1 MVDRELFQRYE
12 VALLACTDLGRMQVE
27 ALVRSVKGLP
37 PQQQAARLM
46 AEYPKIL
53 ANYGQAAAQATMQW
67 YQDARDAHFA
77 DDEEAEDYE
86 AKAAMQVQQSWAYED
101 VQKAATSGLSC
112 LPGMAV
118 NRIMHRADQTM
129 AHNVQND
136 PAHPCWAVVP
146 SYGACGFCVMVG
158 SNGFYM
164 KRQPVKVQ
172 RHDHCRCTVVADW
185 DTMNPRLDGYD
196 PDRLYEAYREAE
208 ESTGPYAEYVWS
220 KMSPEERKRYERKG
234 YSAFDRF
241 KTQLISKE
249 IKRRDPS
256 WVQDGKPIPAN
267 YSEKARDAY
276 GARASGA
283 TDYQRT
289 SFTKRGNE
297 WKDLFIH
304 DSLGSAGFFVY
315 AHETI
320 GNGGYTNIDADVQ
333 TRRCE
338 FKSPE
343 AVPNPGSKDELKFV
357 QRNVQAARHQFDDE
371 GFKPAD
377 RRIVLSNYHTGFFGE
392 DEMRVFER
400 FCDELEGQG
409 FAEGLF
415 IKKDGTVLRAK
426 Q

>member
-1 MVDRELFQRYE
+1 MVDKTLFQRYE

-46 AEYPKIL
+46 AEYPKII

-86 AKAAMQVQQSWAYED
+86 AEAAMQVQQSWAYED
-101 VQKAATSGLSC
+101 VQKAATSGLSR

-185 DTMNPRLDGYD
+185 DTKSPKLEGYD
-196 PDRLYEAYREAE
+196 PDALYRAYHEAE
-208 ESTGPYAEYVWS
+208 ESTRAYVDYRWS
-220 KMSPEERKRYERKG
+220 RMTDEEKARYRRKG
-234 YSAFDRF
+234 RSAKDVF
-241 KTQLISKE
+241 KTQVISKE
-249 IKRRDPS
+249 IKRRDPM
-256 WVQDGKPIPAN
+256 WVQTGKGARAN
-267 YSEKARDAY
+267 YSEKPRDSY
-276 GARASGA
+276 GVRKSGA
-283 TDYQRT
+283 SDYGKG
-289 SFTKRGNE
+289 SFVWRGNE
-297 WKDLFIH
+297 WKDLFAH
-304 DSLGSAGFFVY
+304 DALESAGFFVRSRL
-315 AHETI
+315 TI
-320 GNGGYTNIDADVQ
+320 QQGGDENIDVDLNE
-333 TRRCE
+333 RLCE
-338 FKSPE
+338 IKSPE
-343 AVPNPGSKDELKFV
+343 AKRRPDANDELKFV
-357 QRNVQAARHQFDDE
+357 QRNVQSARHQFEKSRND
-371 GFKPAD
+371 GSM
-377 RRIVLSNYHTGFFGE
+377 RMVLNNYYTEFFDE
-392 DEMRVFER
+392 DEDRVYER
-400 FCDELEGQG
+400 FVREVEGQG
-409 FAEGLF
+409 FTDAWF
-415 IKKDGTVLRAK
+415 IKKDGTVLVAK
-426 Q
+426 